1 MTESPPRA
9 RAEIDRSALHHNL
22 QLARRHSGKDVMAVI
37 KGGAYGHGLIEIA
50 KELDRQNLPFLGVA
64 NTGEARCLSK
74 EGIKTRPYILGA
86 TLQSER
92 EEIAACGW
100 TPCLCSFEEIEHFNH
115 LGKDSPIEAHLA
127 LDTGMGR
134 GGFLPDQLGE
144 ALQKLKQASGIRLTG
159 VGSHLPV
166 ADEDPV
172 FTHKQFELFDSMVES
187 IPGRDEKFHVH
198 LSNSAGLLDYHSRT
212 TNLVRPGLLI
222 YGISPLPA
230 HQEFLKPVMTFKS
243 RVSVINHLPK
253 GHGVSYGRTI
263 LERDTKTAVVG
274 LGYGDGYPRSL
285 SGKGTSVIL
294 NKAACPLLGRVTM
307 DQIIVD
313 VTELD
318 TCQPGDEAELFGP
331 NLLVSDLAEKAGTI
345 PWEIL
350 TQITPRVTRIYR

>member
-1 MTESPPRA
+1 MTEPPPRA
-9 RAEIDRSALHHNL
+9 WAEIDRSALHHNL

-50 KELDRQNLPFLGVA
+50 KELDKQNLPFLGVA

-86 TLQSER
+86 TLPAER
-92 EEIAACGW
+92 EEIAASGW
-100 TPCLCSFEEIEHFNH
+100 TPCLCSFKEIEHFNQ

-144 ALQKLKQASGIRLTG
+144 ALQKLRQTSGIKLTG

-243 RVSVINHLPK
+243 RVSIINHLPK

-285 SGKGTSVIL
+285 SGKGASVVL
-294 NKAACPLLGRVTM
+294 NNSACPLLGRVTM

-318 TCQPGDEAELFGP
+318 TCQPGDEVELFGP
-331 NLLVSDLAEKAGTI
+331 NLLVSDLAKKADTI